1 MDGNI
6 ITEFVTLC
14 PKVYAINYEEYDFKN
29 SNHKI
34 KTSKRAKGT
43 KKCVIKKDLHFDD
56 YMLPLF
62 GEKTI
67 MRDQIRFKSD
77 CHNIYTVKVNKVA
90 LRNRDNK
97 RLQDYKVTTY
107 PVGTN
112 PYIVCKSEM
121 KIKLKLNNQ
130 AIPLYYFGDK
140 TVNTDNIDNN
150 PVNID
155 NIDNNPVNKDIQEVN
170 INNIDNSPVN
180 TDNQEVNID
189 NIGNNPVNTDN
200 QEVNIDNT
208 SNTDNTIAI
217 QKNSVLQAKDME
229 MILKKF
235 ICEQFMSQ
243 KFNSR
248 RLDKHTVKLV
258 SYDEMIKSKIQVY
271 NAEILVCFEKHKK
284 SINRCVKININR
296 RRVILEL
303 YLTEY
308 KKKRKKKSYIT
319 LYDNKISA
327 YTTTIFVKNKDFTK
341 YVNEEMEYTGI
352 RVIIENEIIYCLEK
366 IYKID

>member
-6 ITEFVTLC
+6 ITKFVTLC
-14 PKVYAINYEEYDFKN
+14 PKIYAINYEEYDFKN

-34 KTSKRAKGT
+34 KPSKRAKVT

-56 YMLPLF
+56 YMLALF

-77 CHNIYTVKVNKVA
+77 CHNIYTVKVSIVA

-97 RLQDYKVTTY
+97 RLQDYDKVTTY
-107 PVGTN
+107 PIGTN

-121 KIKLKLNNQ
+121 KIKCKLNNQ

-140 TVNTDNIDNN
+140 TVNIDDIDNN
-150 PVNID
+150 
-155 NIDNNPVNKDIQEVN
+155 
-170 INNIDNSPVN
+170 SVN

-189 NIGNNPVNTDN
+189 NIDNNPVNTEN

-208 SNTDNTIAI
+208 INTDNTVAI
-217 QKNSVLQAKDME
+217 RKNSVLQAKDME

-258 SYDEMIKSKIQVY
+258 SYDQIIKCKIQVY
-271 NAEILVCFEKHKK
+271 NDEILVCFEKRKK
-284 SINRCVKININR
+284 SIDRCVKININSK
-296 RRVILEL
+296 RVILEL

-308 KKKRKKKSYIT
+308 KKNGRKSHTYH
-319 LYDNKISA
+319 Y
-327 YTTTIFVKNKDFTK
+327 
-341 YVNEEMEYTGI
+341 M
-352 RVIIENEIIYCLEK
+352 IIK
-366 IYKID
+366 

>member
-1 MDGNI
+1 MTELSYYMDTDSFIIDVETDDFYKDISNDVEKWFDTSGYNKRLNRLLEKSLKKKVLGKFKDEMDGNI
-6 ITEFVTLC
+6 ITKFVTLC

-43 KKCVIKKDLHFDD
+43 KKYVRKKDLHFDD
-56 YMLPLF
+56 YMLALF

-77 CHNIYTVKVNKVA
+77 CHNIYTVKVNIVA
-90 LRNRDNK
+90 LRNRNNK
-97 RLQDYKVTTY
+97 RLQDYDKVTTY
-107 PVGTN
+107 PIGTN

-121 KIKLKLNNQ
+121 KVKCKLNNQ
-130 AIPLYYFGDK
+130 AIPLCYFGDK
-140 TVNTDNIDNN
+140 TVN
-150 PVNID
+150 ID
-155 NIDNNPVNKDIQEVN
+155 NID
-170 INNIDNSPVN
+170 
-180 TDNQEVNID
+180 
-189 NIGNNPVNTDN
+189 NNPVNTDN

-217 QKNSVLQAKDME
+217 QKNSVLQAKDIE

-258 SYDEMIKSKIQVY
+258 SYDQIIKSKIQVY
-271 NAEILVCFEKHKK
+271 NDEILVYFEKRKK
-284 SINRCVKININR
+284 SINRCVKININSK
-296 RRVILEL
+296 RVILEL

-308 KKKRKKKSYIT
+308 KKNVRKSHTYH
-319 LYDNKISA
+319 Y
-327 YTTTIFVKNKDFTK
+327 
-341 YVNEEMEYTGI
+341 M
-352 RVIIENEIIYCLEK
+352 IIK
-366 IYKID
+366 